1 MVDAKL
7 LGAGVR
13 KWLLLP
19 VLAAVCGAGLL
30 LWRLGCFLP
39 RWIVWQEA
47 DCFCTAEE
55 GPEQLS
61 LHRKTLRAVSDG
73 SEIWRSA
80 AGQKVQSL
88 LWCDIDHD
96 GAPELLL
103 LVWRW
108 GRFGKSRPFWKTGP
122 DWGWSQHIDIYDWTG
137 KNFRPAWMASD
148 IGLDAAA
155 WQFDEQQRLV
165 ITERSG
171 RDVYLPGRQ
180 KWIDY
185 QTGKV
190 YAPGWNHIECG
201 TLPIIILVKD
211 GSAIPHI
218 PVAQCTDQMKW
229 DKITWKKYLAD
240 EKKAEGLLCLPQD
253 GRLQRMSIP

>member
-19 VLAAVCGAGLL
+19 VLAAVCGAVLL

-61 LHRKTLRAVSDG
+61 LRRKTLRAVSDG

-108 GRFGKSRPFWKTGP
+108 GRFGKAG
-122 DWGWSQHIDIYDWTG
+122 
-137 KNFRPAWMASD
+137 
-148 IGLDAAA
+148 
-155 WQFDEQQRLV
+155 
-165 ITERSG
+165 RSG
-171 RDVYLPGRQ
+171 NR
-180 KWIDY
+180 
-185 QTGKV
+185 TGL
-190 YAPGWNHIECG
+190 G
-201 TLPIIILVKD
+201 LV
-211 GSAIPHI
+211 A
-218 PVAQCTDQMKW
+218 A
-229 DKITWKKYLAD
+229 Y
-240 EKKAEGLLCLPQD
+240 
-253 GRLQRMSIP
+253 

>member
-1 MVDAKL
+1 MAPASGTGGCL
-7 LGAGVR
+7 RRRPA
-13 KWLLLP
+13 P
-19 VLAAVCGAGLL
+19 LAAGLFSAALDRLAGGRLFLYGGGRPGAA
-30 LWRLGCFLP
+30 
-39 RWIVWQEA
+39 QSA
-47 DCFCTAEE
+47 
-55 GPEQLS
+55 Q
-61 LHRKTLRAVSDG
+61 KTLRAVSDG

-108 GRFGKSRPFWKTGP
+108 GRFGKSRPFWKTEP

-165 ITERSG
+165 ITERSE
-171 RDVYLPGRQ
+171 RESAWD
-180 KWIDY
+180 WISW
-185 QTGKV
+185 G
-190 YAPGWNHIECG
+190 
-201 TLPIIILVKD
+201 LVRI
-211 GSAIPHI
+211 A
-218 PVAQCTDQMKW
+218 
-229 DKITWKKYLAD
+229 
-240 EKKAEGLLCLPQD
+240 
-253 GRLQRMSIP
+253 

>member
-1 MVDAKL
+1 MAPASGTGGCL
-7 LGAGVR
+7 RRRPA
-13 KWLLLP
+13 P
-19 VLAAVCGAGLL
+19 LAAGLFPAALDRLAGG
-30 LWRLGCFLP
+30 RLFLYGGG
-39 RWIVWQEA
+39 R
-47 DCFCTAEE
+47 
-55 GPEQLS
+55 PEQLS
-61 LHRKTLRAVSDG
+61 LRRKTLRAVSDG
-73 SEIWRSA
+73 SEIWRSV

-171 RDVYLPGRQ
+171 RESAWD
-180 KWIDY
+180 WISW
-185 QTGKV
+185 G
-190 YAPGWNHIECG
+190 
-201 TLPIIILVKD
+201 LVRI
-211 GSAIPHI
+211 A
-218 PVAQCTDQMKW
+218 
-229 DKITWKKYLAD
+229 
-240 EKKAEGLLCLPQD
+240 
-253 GRLQRMSIP
+253 

>member
-7 LGAGVR
+7 LGTGVR

-47 DCFCTAEE
+47 DCFCMAEE

-137 KNFRPAWMASD
+137 KRM
-148 IGLDAAA
+148 GLDQLGACQNCITA
-155 WQFDEQQRLV
+155 LV
-165 ITERSG
+165 QNRRNGQWGKLPSRIIHARTRS
-171 RDVYLPGRQ
+171 R
-180 KWIDY
+180 
-185 QTGKV
+185 
-190 YAPGWNHIECG
+190 
-201 TLPIIILVKD
+201 
-211 GSAIPHI
+211 
-218 PVAQCTDQMKW
+218 
-229 DKITWKKYLAD
+229 
-240 EKKAEGLLCLPQD
+240 
-253 GRLQRMSIP
+253 

>member
-61 LHRKTLRAVSDG
+61 LRRKTLRAVSDG

-148 IGLDAAA
+148 IGLDAAT

-165 ITERSG
+165 ITERNG
-171 RDVYLPGRQ
+171 RESAWD
-180 KWIDY
+180 WISW
-185 QTGKV
+185 G
-190 YAPGWNHIECG
+190 
-201 TLPIIILVKD
+201 LVRI
-211 GSAIPHI
+211 A
-218 PVAQCTDQMKW
+218 
-229 DKITWKKYLAD
+229 
-240 EKKAEGLLCLPQD
+240 
-253 GRLQRMSIP
+253 

>member
-47 DCFCTAEE
+47 DCFCMAEE

-61 LHRKTLRAVSDG
+61 LRRKTLRAVSDG

-88 LWCDIDHD
+88 LWCDIVHD
-96 GAPELLL
+96 GAP
-103 LVWRW
+103 
-108 GRFGKSRPFWKTGP
+108 
-122 DWGWSQHIDIYDWTG
+122 
-137 KNFRPAWMASD
+137 
-148 IGLDAAA
+148 
-155 WQFDEQQRLV
+155 
-165 ITERSG
+165 
-171 RDVYLPGRQ
+171 
-180 KWIDY
+180 
-185 QTGKV
+185 
-190 YAPGWNHIECG
+190 
-201 TLPIIILVKD
+201 
-211 GSAIPHI
+211 
-218 PVAQCTDQMKW
+218 
-229 DKITWKKYLAD
+229 
-240 EKKAEGLLCLPQD
+240 
-253 GRLQRMSIP
+253 